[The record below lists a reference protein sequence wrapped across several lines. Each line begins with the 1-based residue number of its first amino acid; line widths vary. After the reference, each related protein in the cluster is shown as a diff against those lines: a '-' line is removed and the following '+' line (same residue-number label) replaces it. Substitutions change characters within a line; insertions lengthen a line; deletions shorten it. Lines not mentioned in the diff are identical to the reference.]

1 MAQSYIQEIGDKL
14 GGNGVPNTNGEH
26 VKIIAP
32 AVYTRTDDGVVS
44 HPSIQDAIDNIS
56 PKAKVV
62 RTLVQHTVTVEEA
75 TSGLAT
81 FSDPLDMP
89 SDYGNLTV
97 ALISLV
103 GTIIVNDTSNV
114 QTALRIA
121 LDFDSSHSYGA
132 ETYAVNVIIPDT
144 QVNFGANTQIR
155 LNTGTM
161 HPSGLYLEIYN
172 HGLPAGAEI
181 RVTGIITVFDR

>member
-14 GGNGVPNTNGEH
+14 GGNGVSNTNGEH

-56 PKAKVV
+56 PKAKVM
-62 RTLVQHTVTVEEA
+62 RTLVQHTVTAEEA

-97 ALISLV
+97 AIISLV

-114 QTALRIA
+114 QPALRIA

-132 ETYAVNVIIPDT
+132 EAYAVNVIIPDT

>member
-14 GGNGVPNTNGEH
+14 GGEGVSNTNGNH

-62 RTLVQHTVTVEEA
+62 HTIVQHTVTAEEA
-75 TSGLAT
+75 AGGSVS

-97 ALISLV
+97 AFVSLV
-103 GTIIVNDTSNV
+103 GTIILNDTSNV

-121 LDFDSSHSYGA
+121 LDFDSTHSYGA
-132 ETYAVNVIIPDT
+132 EAYAVNVIIPDT
-144 QVNFGANTQIR
+144 QVNFGANTQIP

-161 HPSGLYLEIYN
+161 HPSGIYLKIYN
-172 HGLPAGAEI
+172 HGLPAGADI

>member
-1 MAQSYIQEIGDKL
+1 MAIEFVSQIGDREGVQGVSNTDGAHVKTISAEYYKRTE
-14 GGNGVPNTNGEH
+14 NGVVTNEL
-26 VKIIAP
+26 
-32 AVYTRTDDGVVS
+32 
-44 HPSIQDAIDNIS
+44 IQDAIDSIS

-62 RTLVQHTVTVEEA
+62 RTIVQHTVTAEEA
-75 TSGLAT
+75 TGGSVS

-97 ALISLV
+97 AFVSLV
-103 GTIIVNDTSNV
+103 GTIILNDTSNV